1 MKRRSYLFNNLWFSP
16 SPKPSPPGGRGQR
29 EGGSTNGCN
38 LLNKYG
44 RSIPINFF
52 GFLIILCSLVSG
64 AVAGYAELV
73 DRIVAAVN
81 DDAITLSELNEAIEP
96 YVQQIREA
104 HYPPEARREILFK
117 LRQDILNK
125 LIDEK
130 LTSQETA
137 RLNVSVDDREV
148 DQHIEQIKSEHFLTE
163 EELRKSLAAEGYT
176 LEEYRQRIKEQILRV
191 RLINIEVK
199 SKIAVTEKDIRD
211 YYEEHKEDYQGVRK
225 YHLRTILIR
234 VPPSASADQEKAA
247 LEKMES
253 IVEMLESGAAFDEL
267 AKQYSQD
274 GTAAA
279 GGDLGLFA
287 LDELSAEFQETVR
300 RMAEGQIS
308 PVLHTPKGYQILML
322 QEMKKMPGKTLKEAR
337 IEIHERLYRELVE
350 EKYRAWLKALRDR
363 SHVKIIQ

>member
-1 MKRRSYLFNNLWFSP
+1 
-16 SPKPSPPGGRGQR
+16 
-29 EGGSTNGCN
+29 
-38 LLNKYG
+38 
-44 RSIPINFF
+44 
-52 GFLIILCSLVSG
+52 
-64 AVAGYAELV
+64 
-73 DRIVAAVN
+73 
-81 DDAITLSELNEAIEP
+81 
-96 YVQQIREA
+96 
-104 HYPPEARREILFK
+104 
-117 LRQDILNK
+117 LNK

-234 VPPSASADQEKAA
+234 VPPSASADQEKAG

-300 RMAEGQIS
+300 RMDEGQIS

-363 SHVKIIQ
+363 SYVKIIQ